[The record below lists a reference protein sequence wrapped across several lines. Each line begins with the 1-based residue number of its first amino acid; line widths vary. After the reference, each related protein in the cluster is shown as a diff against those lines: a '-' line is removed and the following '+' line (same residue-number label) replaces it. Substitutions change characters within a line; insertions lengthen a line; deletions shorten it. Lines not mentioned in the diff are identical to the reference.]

1 MTDHSFI
8 EKLFQVQLVAYRIY
22 CSITQNAEQHMATGR
37 RRSCAQPYYNRVHL
51 PAGERCLSFT
61 AMELN
66 SHVRYFNIPPPRF
79 LKFMFKSY
87 IYHINQPTS
96 HIHLLHS
103 TKRQERKC
111 VHKALENSKGSLV
124 IRYKQKL
131 SDNKT
136 GYRKVKFELS
146 QRTVPRLLV
155 SAMWEPAV
163 W

>member
-1 MTDHSFI
+1 
-8 EKLFQVQLVAYRIY
+8 
-22 CSITQNAEQHMATGR
+22 MATGR

-51 PAGERCLSFT
+51 PAGERCLSCK
-61 AMELN
+61 AMALN

-79 LKFMFKSY
+79 LKFMFKLH

-111 VHKALENSKGSLV
+111 VHKALENSKRSLV

-131 SDNKT
+131 SDYKT
-136 GYRKVKFELS
+136 GNRKVKFGLS
-146 QRTVPRLLV
+146 Q
-155 SAMWEPAV
+155 
-163 W
+163 